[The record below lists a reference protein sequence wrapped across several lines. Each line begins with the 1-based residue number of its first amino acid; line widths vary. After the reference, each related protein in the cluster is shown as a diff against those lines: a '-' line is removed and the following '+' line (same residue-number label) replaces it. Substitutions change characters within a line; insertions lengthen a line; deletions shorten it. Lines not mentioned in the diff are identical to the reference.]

1 MPILETQIVLD
12 DPHKPRT
19 PDYYTRNLP
28 FGRDVDTLVLCK
40 NYRHLNEVVKAF
52 GLKARY
58 DLWTSMLLGHR
69 FKKIIWLA
77 GHGDSETEAA
87 VIEAVIREI
96 LPTKLK
102 PDGELF
108 VL

>member
-1 MPILETQIVLD
+1 MPAETVD
-12 DPHKPRT
+12 TGFPTT
-19 PDYYTRNLP
+19 PDSYTRNLP

-40 NYRHLNEVVKAF
+40 NYRHLNEVAKAF

-58 DLWTSMLLGHR
+58 EVWTSTLLGHR
-69 FKKIIWLA
+69 FKKIIWIA
-77 GHGDSETEAA
+77 GRGDSETESA
-87 VIEAVIREI
+87 VIEAVIREV
-96 LPTKLK
+96 LPTKLY